1 MERSQEGSDKTVLL
15 KGLEIINVLKR
26 HKLLFLL
33 L

>member
-1 MERSQEGSDKTVLL
+1 MERSQKGSDKTVLV
-15 KGLEIINVLKR
+15 KGLETINFLKR